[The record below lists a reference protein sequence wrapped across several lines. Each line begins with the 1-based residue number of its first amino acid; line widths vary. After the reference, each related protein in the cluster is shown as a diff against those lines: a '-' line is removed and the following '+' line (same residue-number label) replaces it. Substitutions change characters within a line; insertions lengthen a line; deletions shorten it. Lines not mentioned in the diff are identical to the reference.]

1 MKKTY
6 KMPEA
11 LTVLLSTNS
20 IIATSP
26 DVSINTSGSV
36 DAANVEVKESNASDV
51 NVWDE
56 EW

>member
-1 MKKTY
+1 M
-6 KMPEA
+6 MPEA

-26 DVSINTSGSV
+26 NVSINTSGSV